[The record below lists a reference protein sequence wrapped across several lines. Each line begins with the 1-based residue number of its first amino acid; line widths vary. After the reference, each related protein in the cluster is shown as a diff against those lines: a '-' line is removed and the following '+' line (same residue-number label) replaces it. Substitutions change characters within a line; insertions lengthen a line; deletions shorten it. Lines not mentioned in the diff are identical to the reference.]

1 MTPEDLTLRQWTWRG
16 GGRMMM
22 ETGGGDLGGIC
33 IRLGALLLPFSQ
45 SSERLSGVETKLLRG
60 GDSRALWTCCAFA
73 SGLGSV
79 PV

>member
-33 IRLGALLLPFSQ
+33 IRLGALLLPFLP
-45 SSERLSGVETKLLRG
+45 EL
-60 GDSRALWTCCAFA
+60 
-73 SGLGSV
+73 
-79 PV
+79 